1 MMKRY
6 LAEFIGTFF
15 IVFAPIS
22 VGAVGTNPGLLVAAL
37 ASGFPVLAMICALGT
52 ISAAHFNPA
61 VTFAFAVT
69 KRFPWKY
76 VAPYWVAQLLGSACA
91 AGLSLA
97 LFASHN
103 GTHIPSDQTNLIRN
117 LGTEITI
124 SAMLMF
130 VIMAVATDKRVSG
143 TVPAIAIGFTVVVG
157 VLIGGP
163 ITGGSMNPARSFGPA
178 VLAGGAALANY
189 WLYIFGPV
197 IGAAIAAFVYE
208 AIRLE
213 PEYAKGAPDELP
225 K

>member
-1 MMKRY
+1 MKKRY

-15 IVFAPIS
+15 IVFSPIA
-22 VGAVGTNPGLLVAAL
+22 VGAVGPNPGLLVASI
-37 ASGFPVLAMICALGT
+37 ASGFPVLAMIYALGP

-69 KRFPWKY
+69 KRFRWKF

-103 GTHIPSDQTNLIRN
+103 GAHIPSDPSNLIRN
-117 LGTEITI
+117 IGTEITI
-124 SAMLMF
+124 SALLMF
-130 VIMAVATDKRVSG
+130 VIMSVATDKRVNG
-143 TVPAIAIGFTVVVG
+143 AVPAIAIGLTVVVG

-178 VLAGGAALANY
+178 ILAGGAAFQHF
-189 WLYIFGPV
+189 WIYIVGPM
-197 IGAAIAAFVYE
+197 IGATIAAILYE
-208 AIRLE
+208 AVRLE
-213 PEYAKGAPDELP
+213 PEHAKGAPDNI
-225 K
+225 

>member
-1 MMKRY
+1 MKRY

-22 VGAVGTNPGLLVAAL
+22 VGAIGPNPGLLVAAI
-37 ASGFPVLAMICALGT
+37 ASGFPVLAMIYALGS

-61 VTFAFAVT
+61 VTLAFALT
-69 KRFPWKY
+69 KRFPWKF
-76 VAPYWVAQLLGSACA
+76 VAPYWVAQLLGSLLA
-91 AGLSLA
+91 AGLSLM

-103 GTHIPSDQTNLIRN
+103 GTHVPSDPTNVIRN
-117 LGTEITI
+117 IGTEIAI
-124 SAMLMF
+124 SALLMF
-130 VIMAVATDKRVSG
+130 VIMSVATDKRVSG
-143 TVPAIAIGFTVVVG
+143 AIPAIAIGFTVVVG

-189 WLYIFGPV
+189 WLYIVGPV
-197 IGAAIAAFVYE
+197 LGAAIATFAYE

-213 PEYAKGAPDELP
+213 PEFSKGAPDNLP